1 MNRRVKENGRGC
13 IDCDRRSP
21 LFENLSNDELNRIN
35 EVRSPLHYEP
45 GELIVK
51 QGAPDNY
58 VLSFTSGLAKIV
70 VDGEAQQDMIVKLVT
85 PQEFISGPGL
95 FVDHRHFFSIIA
107 LERSHVC
114 AIDALVFKDILN
126 SNHLF
131 NEKYLTHVNKNYLI
145 VLKKLLSSFEKR
157 TKGRVAETLLYLVDE
172 IYKQESF
179 DLTFSIVDLAS
190 LSGMS
195 KESAFRCIKEFSDDG
210 ILTVSKKRV
219 EIYKM
224 DLLREISV
232 KG

>member
-1 MNRRVKENGRGC
+1 MKKLINDKGKSCV
-13 IDCDRRSP
+13 DCDRRSP
-21 LFENLSNDELNRIN
+21 LFGVLSKDELIRIN
-35 EVRSPLHYEP
+35 EARSPLLYKP
-45 GELIVK
+45 GETIIK

-58 VLSFTSGLAKIV
+58 VLSFTSGLAKILV
-70 VDGEAQQDMIVKLVT
+70 SGESQQDMIVKLVT

-95 FVDHRHFFSIIA
+95 FVDQRHFFSIIA

-114 AIDALVFKDILN
+114 AIDSAVFKDILK

-131 NEKYLTHVNKNYLI
+131 NEQYLTHVNRNYLI

-179 DLTFSIVDLAS
+179 DLTFSIIDLAS

-210 ILTVSKKRV
+210 ILSVNKKRV
-219 EIYKM
+219 DIYKM
-224 DLLREISV
+224 DLLREICL